1 MSVIPQTFP
10 GNEKIERQVDLHLI
24 RQNVDT
30 GVYDGEGSK
39 AFYAD
44 IQAMIDNVTSSFEPG
59 SNEHVAATALR
70 TFADEE
76 MALVSVCSSSSIL
89 ETTRRKKK
97 QKQKQKGKK

>member
-1 MSVIPQTFP
+1 
-10 GNEKIERQVDLHLI
+10 VDLHLI

-59 SNEHVAATALR
+59 SNEHVAAIALR

-76 MALVSVCSSSSIL
+76 MALVSICSIL
-89 ETTRRKKK
+89 GIVKH
-97 QKQKQKGKK
+97 QGQF

>member
-1 MSVIPQTFP
+1 M
-10 GNEKIERQVDLHLI
+10 DLHLI